1 MPIRIRKEFFDL
13 SNFIFQYGNRVVGF
27 MLNVDNEP
35 VDLLQSM
42 IVAATSM
49 SIILKYRFFFQV
61 KGLEYSMNAFRSA
74 SVHFFDGAAY
84 YFRANRKT
92 RLNRLC

>member
-35 VDLLQSM
+35 VDLFADT
-42 IVAATSM
+42 VAVRILRKIMRYFPIKHNHQNDIDTEYDRSGNKHEYYPEM
-49 SIILKYRFFFQV
+49 SIFFPSE
-61 KGLEYSMNAFRSA
+61 GS
-74 SVHFFDGAAY
+74 
-84 YFRANRKT
+84 
-92 RLNRLC
+92 